1 MRDPVMPLD
10 DAYTLLGL
18 NGVAEPEILAAA
30 FRKAIKAARPDFP
43 GGDETRFRQAI
54 AAYRLIQSVQPPR
67 LALPAPKSPPQPR
80 PMIGLTPLQAVR
92 GAVVRIRLNRR
103 TLQVRVPAGLRT
115 GQHLRLRGADKGSD
129 LHLRVI
135 VRPQEGLLTLGDDL
149 HMQWAVPRRVLDDG
163 GRVEIQT
170 HAGLRDAW
178 ITPGMQSPVRLRL
191 RGLGLPACGTRPAGH
206 LFVTLTPCADAPS
219 AAEDLLARFSRVW
232 TPERLAA

>member
-10 DAYTLLGL
+10 DAYAELGL
-18 NGVAEPEILAAA
+18 IGPVEPEVLANF
-30 FRKAIKAARPDFP
+30 FRQAIKAARPDFP
-43 GGDETRFRQAI
+43 GGDETRFRDAI
-54 AAYRLIQSVQPPR
+54 AAYRLIQSVQPVR
-67 LALPAPKSPPQPR
+67 LALPAPKCPPPPR
-80 PMIGLTPLQAVR
+80 PMIGLTPLQAIR
-92 GAVVRIRLNRR
+92 GATVTVRLNRR

-115 GQHLRLRGADKGSD
+115 GQHLRLRSADKGSD

-135 VRPQEGLLTLGDDL
+135 VRPQQGLLALGDDL
-149 HMQWAVPRRVLDDG
+149 HMQWAVPQRVLDDG

-178 ITPGMQSPVRLRL
+178 ITPGMQSPIRLRL
-191 RGLGLPACGTRPAGH
+191 RGLGLPACHARPAGH
-206 LFVTLTPCADAPS
+206 LFVTLMPCADAPS